1 MNKVFTEG
9 IVKIHFGSPDI
20 DKNGISVVCFNK
32 KFFDNSGSEQFFK
45 NPRGEYS

>member
-9 IVKIHFGSPDI
+9 IVNIHFGSPDI
-20 DKNGISVVCFNK
+20 DKIWYFGGVL